1 MNRKMML
8 ASLIG
13 ALISQAQAQK
23 LTAVNYSEY
32 PIYST
37 GITLAEAQVG
47 QKPVR
52 FKRMDTGKSV
62 TTFRDPEGLVRVIL
76 DMQPKSKVDLV
87 AESVA
92 AWDTPQALVSAS
104 EEQLRNGIVSM
115 TMGPKGFSFGFDAP
129 QATLIEESMMN
140 FWVDD
145 QNRGRLSNND
155 PKLLKP
161 LGLLRFVDFPVENRK
176 AFVAPDGRP
185 TLTQTRKVG
194 AMLTTETFELVP
206 GQPLLIYRVTFENTG
221 DKPLWI
227 AYTGSGDGMVGK
239 WSKRELMP
247 GKELLQRKKFP
258 NQADIN
264 GSETRPSWNGGLC
277 RMSMESPESGCGI
290 GLMTLLQTPGKVGQ
304 GSMIWGCGGYGYQLN
319 MIDPVVGQFPFKV
332 EPKGK
337 LENGFMFLAAQAN
350 ESVFRLTDDYWKSVQ
365 AGKPKIV
372 PPTCAVFLDGVPVYA
387 QAVTK
392 VDACKD
398 ATLAVKLDFNRHF
411 ELRAPGATEVTF
423 RPLDGSKKKAVNVSL
438 VGKASISINDTL
450 KWTEEIPI
458 ALEVK
463 DAAGVSIIETMPT
476 APEMLSPIQN
486 AKMTH
491 ISAMFRWTGLP
502 MVTQYD
508 LEYAQS
514 PDFRNG
520 ISLNLTSSEKYPYYL
535 VPDDRLPAAGTWYW
549 RIRGRKNSILGSWSD
564 VRTFTINTE
573 LTRKPLKRPLTPE
586 NPLFTLEA
594 SKTRSYVDFKTDVPS
609 DIAPYVGIIVEGMEG
624 VGIPVDTFAKGMAE
638 QAPHA
643 LMMRSHFVGLG
654 DIEYLFQ
661 TVPNFVGI
669 QGGEHLSAFCN
680 GTEKMIYRHRLTKLC
695 AKYGMF
701 FQEADGTYKDDKW
714 QDLMDKQGA
723 FVRDYGQYLVFS
735 QKNNIIR
742 RQHYS
747 MSAAMGLWLGGIS
760 YQHGAWEDGG
770 FYWQNAGFDGLGV
783 CKGERSGVLKTMPR
797 IFWAQVCVMGIARG
811 CGIYSLDGQT
821 LQYGIKEGERFGVW
835 PSAIWDE
842 TGKTSDAFKRFVVPV
857 IRASVQHKLIPSKE
871 TVMSQI
877 KYAVHNDKKIAGDEK
892 TWTHYEVYGPLYA
905 ATYGFRMMNHIH
917 GQLFEFFPNTGRYYF
932 IPVLPQG
939 NEPISPAVK
948 NLPVS
953 ELQEVSAVKA
963 LFDAA
968 YPQWYEGDAWVI
980 QNKRTF
986 CIMNSNENDPTL
998 QNYRVKV
1005 SETGLVQSMAGEI
1018 GVHAYGLAA
1027 SENNDASFWFMSNT
1041 EYPDKGPTKVS
1052 FTCSR
1057 KPTCQITPAGA
1068 EKKAI
1073 WDDAKQVL
1081 AVELDHSAG
1090 AVEVILK

>member
-1 MNRKMML
+1 MKM
-8 ASLIG
+8 LIVFMG
-13 ALISQAQAQK
+13 FVTAALFAHPQT
-23 LTAVNYSEY
+23 LTAVNYSDY
-32 PIYST
+32 PIYET
-37 GITLAEAQVG
+37 GITLTQEQIG
-47 QKPVR
+47 QTPVR
-52 FKRMDTGKSV
+52 FKRTDTGKSV
-62 TTFRDPEGLVRVIL
+62 PTFKDEAGLVRVIL
-76 DMQPKSKVDLV
+76 DVQPKSQVKLIPEKI
-87 AESVA
+87 AN
-92 AWDTPQALVSAS
+92 WDAPQTSVSAAGV
-104 EEQLRNGIVSM
+104 QLRNGVVQM
-115 TMGPKGFSFGFDAP
+115 TMGDKGFNFGFDVP
-129 QATLIEESMMN
+129 KATLIEESMMN

-155 PKLLKP
+155 SKLLKP
-161 LGLLRFVDFPVENRK
+161 LGLLRFIDFPVANRK
-176 AFVAPDGRP
+176 AFVGPDGRP
-185 TLTQTRKVG
+185 TLTQMRKVG

-206 GQPLLIYRVTFENTG
+206 GQPVLIYRVRFENTG

-227 AYTGSGDGMVGK
+227 AYTGSGDGMAGK
-239 WSKRELMP
+239 WAKKELLP

-258 NQADIN
+258 HQADIN

-277 RMSMESPESGCGI
+277 RMSVESPESKCGI
-290 GLMTLLQTPGKVGQ
+290 GLMTLLPTPGKVGK
-304 GSMIWGCGGYGYQLN
+304 GSMIWGCGGYGFQLN
-319 MIDPVVGQFPFKV
+319 MIDPAVGQFPFKV
-332 EPKGK
+332 EPEGT

-365 AGKPKIV
+365 AGKPKVV
-372 PPTCAVFLDGVPVYA
+372 PPTCTVFLDGAPIYA

-392 VDACKD
+392 VEACKD
-398 ATLAVKLDFNRHF
+398 TALAVKLDFNRHF
-411 ELRAPGATEVTF
+411 ELRAPGATGVTF
-423 RPLDGSKKKAVNVSL
+423 RPMDGSKKKPITVSL
-438 VGKASISINDTL
+438 AGKESISINDTL
-450 KWTEEIPI
+450 KWMEEIPI

-463 DAAGVSIIETMPT
+463 GATVVSIVETMPT
-476 APEMLSPIQN
+476 APEMLSPIQE

-491 ISAMFRWTGLP
+491 ISAMFRWVGLL

-508 LEYAQS
+508 LEYGLS
-514 PDFRNG
+514 PDFRNAV
-520 ISLNLTSSEKYPYYL
+520 SLRVTSSEKYPYYI
-535 VPDDRLPAAGTWYW
+535 VPDDQLPAAGNWYW
-549 RIRGRKNSILGSWSD
+549 RIRGLKGDVLGVWSGT
-564 VRTFTINTE
+564 RTFTINTE
-573 LTRKPLKRPLTPE
+573 LTRKPLKRPLTPS

-594 SKTRSYVDFKTDVPS
+594 SRTRSYVNFKTDIPA

-638 QAPHA
+638 QAPHP
-643 LMMRSHFVGLG
+643 LMIRSHFVGLG

-661 TVPNFVGI
+661 TLPNFVGI

-714 QDLMDKQGA
+714 QDLMDKQGK
-723 FVRDYGQYLVFS
+723 FIRDYGQYLVFS

-747 MSAAMGLWLGGIS
+747 MSSAMGLWLGGVS

-857 IRASVQHKLIPSKE
+857 IRAAVQHKLIPSKE
-871 TVMSQI
+871 TVTSQI
-877 KYAVHNDKKIAGDEK
+877 KYAVYNDKKIQGDEK
-892 TWTHYEVYGPLYA
+892 TWPHYEVYGPLYA

-939 NEPISPAVK
+939 NEPINAKIKS
-948 NLPVS
+948 LPVS
-953 ELQEVSAVKA
+953 ELQDVAAVKK
-963 LFDAA
+963 LFDDS
-968 YPQWYEGDAWVI
+968 YPRWYDGDAWVI
-980 QNKRTF
+980 QNNKTF
-986 CIMNSNENDPTL
+986 CIMNSNENDPIV
-998 QNYRVKV
+998 QNYSVKV
-1005 SETGLVQSMAGEI
+1005 SDKGLVVSMSGDIA
-1018 GVHAYGLAA
+1018 VHSYALAA
-1027 SENNDASFWFMSNT
+1027 SENNDNTFWFMSNT
-1041 EYPDKGPTKVS
+1041 EYPDKYLSKVS

-1057 KPTCQITPAGA
+1057 KPEWTITPASA
-1068 EKKAI
+1068 EKSAK
-1073 WDDAKQVL
+1073 WDMATKVL
-1081 AVELDHSAG
+1081 TVELDHVQG
-1090 AVEVILK
+1090 AADVVLK

>member
-1 MNRKMML
+1 MKRTIAFMGL
-8 ASLIG
+8 VTA
-13 ALISQAQAQK
+13 ALFAHPQT
-23 LTAVNYSEY
+23 LTVVNYSEY
-32 PIYST
+32 PIYET
-37 GITLAEAQVG
+37 GITLTQEQVG
-47 QKPVR
+47 QTPLR
-52 FKRMDTGKSV
+52 FKRSDTGKSV
-62 TTFRDPEGLVRVIL
+62 TTFKDGAGLVRVIL
-76 DMQPKSKVDLV
+76 DMQPKSQVKLIPEKI
-87 AESVA
+87 AN
-92 AWDTPQALVSAS
+92 WDAPQTSVSAS
-104 EEQLRNGIVSM
+104 GAQLRNGVVQM
-115 TMGPKGFSFGFDAP
+115 TMGDKGFNFGFDVP
-129 QATLIEESMMN
+129 KATLIEESMMN

-155 PKLLKP
+155 SKLLKP
-161 LGLLRFVDFPVENRK
+161 LGLLRFIDFPVENRK

-206 GQPLLIYRVTFENTG
+206 GQPVLIYRVRFENTG

-227 AYTGSGDGMVGK
+227 AYTGSGDGMAGK
-239 WSKRELMP
+239 WSKKELLP

-258 NQADIN
+258 HQADIN

-277 RMSMESPESGCGI
+277 RMSMESPESKCGI
-290 GLMTLLQTPGKVGQ
+290 GLMTLLPTPGKVGQ
-304 GSMIWGCGGYGYQLN
+304 GSMIWGCGGYGFQLN
-319 MIDPVVGQFPFKV
+319 MIDPAVGQFPFKV
-332 EPKGK
+332 EPKGT

-372 PPTCAVFLDGVPVYA
+372 PPTCAVFLNNAPIFA

-392 VDACKD
+392 IDACKD
-398 ATLAVKLDFNRHF
+398 TALAVKLDFNRHF
-411 ELRAPGATEVTF
+411 ELRAPGATGVTF
-423 RPLDGSKKKAVNVSL
+423 RPMDGSKKKTVTVSL
-438 VGKASISINDTL
+438 AGKESISINNALT
-450 KWTEEIPI
+450 WTEEIPI
-458 ALEVK
+458 ALEMNG
-463 DAAGVSIIETMPT
+463 ATCVSIVETMPT
-476 APEMLSPIQN
+476 APEMLSPIQE

-491 ISAMFRWTGLP
+491 ISAMFRWVGLP

-508 LEYAQS
+508 LEYGLS
-514 PDFRNG
+514 PDFKNAV
-520 ISLNLTSSEKYPYYL
+520 SLRVTSSEKYPYYI
-535 VPDDRLPAAGTWYW
+535 VPDDQLPAAGKWYW
-549 RIRGRKNSILGSWSD
+549 RIRGLKGDVLGVWSGT
-564 VRTFTINTE
+564 RTFTINTE
-573 LTRKPLKRPLTPE
+573 LTRKPLKRPLTPD

-594 SKTRSYVDFKTDVPS
+594 SRTRSYVNFKTDIPA

-638 QAPHA
+638 QAPHP
-643 LMMRSHFVGLG
+643 LMIRSHFVGLG

-661 TVPNFVGI
+661 TLPNFVGI

-714 QDLMDKQGA
+714 QDLMDKQGK
-723 FVRDYGQYLVFS
+723 FIRDYGQYLVFS

-747 MSAAMGLWLGGIS
+747 MSSAMGLWLGGVS

-842 TGKTSDAFKRFVVPV
+842 TGKISDAFKRFVVPV
-857 IRASVQHKLIPSKE
+857 IRAAVQHKLIPSKE
-871 TVMSQI
+871 TVTSQI
-877 KYAVHNDKKIAGDEK
+877 KYAVYNDKKIPGDEK
-892 TWTHYEVYGPLYA
+892 TWPHYEAYGPLYA

-917 GQLFEFFPNTGRYYF
+917 GQLFEFFPNTGRYSF

-939 NEPISPAVK
+939 NEPINAKIK

-953 ELQEVSAVKA
+953 ELQDVAAVKK
-963 LFDAA
+963 LFDDA
-968 YPQWYEGDAWVI
+968 YPQWYDGDAWVI
-980 QNKRTF
+980 QNNKTF
-986 CIMNSNENDPTL
+986 CIMNSNENDPIL
-998 QNYRVKV
+998 QNYSVKV
-1005 SETGLVQSMAGEI
+1005 SDKALVMSMSGDI
-1018 GVHAYGLAA
+1018 GVHSYALAA
-1027 SENNDASFWFMSNT
+1027 SENNDSTFWFMSNT
-1041 EYPDKGPTKVS
+1041 EYPDKYVTKVS

-1057 KPTCQITPAGA
+1057 KPEWTITPAGA
-1068 EKKAI
+1068 EKLVK
-1073 WDDAKQVL
+1073 WDMGTKVL
-1081 AVELDHSAG
+1081 TVWLDHAQG
-1090 AVEVILK
+1090 AADVVLK